1 MKTRQLITAVL
12 ATFFAASLSLP
23 ALAEHALLGDKSD
36 IRFISVKNAAI
47 AEVHHFSSLT
57 GGIENGAV
65 SVTIPL
71 VDVETMIPI
80 RNERMQKM
88 LFETELYP
96 KATLTALVDMDKV
109 KALENG
115 DYTVMDVNV
124 TLDLHGSSKTYAS
137 KVNVAR
143 LGDEIHVTTEQPL
156 VVSAADFELTA
167 GVERLRTIAGL
178 QNIATQVPV
187 TAQLVFAL

>member
-1 MKTRQLITAVL
+1 MNSRHLMAALL
-12 ATFFAASLSLP
+12 ATLISVP
-23 ALAEHALLGDKSD
+23 ALADHALVGAKSD

-47 AEVHHFSSLT
+47 AEVHHFKSLS
-57 GGIENGAV
+57 GGIEDGAV

-96 KATLTALVDMDKV
+96 KATLTAAVDMDKV
-109 KALENG
+109 MALQSG
-115 DYTVMDVNV
+115 DYTTMGVNF
-124 TLDLHGSSKTYAS
+124 TLDLHGSSKTYTSA
-137 KVNVAR
+137 VTVAR
-143 LGDEIHVTTEQPL
+143 LGGEIHVSTVQPL

-167 GVERLRTIAGL
+167 GVERLREIAGL

-187 TAQLVFAL
+187 TAQLVFAR

>member
-1 MKTRQLITAVL
+1 MNTRPLIVAL
-12 ATFFAASLSLP
+12 IASLLSLP

-47 AEVHHFSSLT
+47 AEVHHFGSLT

-96 KATLTALVDMDKV
+96 KATLTATVDMDKV

-137 KVNVAR
+137 KVSVAR

-156 VVSAADFELTA
+156 VVSTADFELTA

>member
-1 MKTRQLITAVL
+1 MRIRHLIAAAL
-12 ATFFAASLSLP
+12 ATLLSLP
-23 ALAEHALLGDKSD
+23 TLAEHALLGDKSD

-47 AEVHHFSSLT
+47 AEVHHFRSLS
-57 GGIENGAV
+57 GSIDNGAV

-88 LFETELYP
+88 LFETELFP
-96 KATLTALVDMDKV
+96 KATLTAMVDMDRV
-109 KALENG
+109 MALESG
-115 DYTVMDVNV
+115 DYTTMDVKV
-124 TLDLHGSSKTYAS
+124 TLDLHGSSKTYTSAVS
-137 KVNVAR
+137 VAR
-143 LGDEIHVTTEQPL
+143 LGDEIHVATEQPL

-167 GVERLRTIAGL
+167 GVERLRSIAGL